1 MGKVLSIN
9 GWSTRLERDYIKRMK
24 TLIYSLVFLT
34 MYALNL
40 NATDNTIYSEEYPV
54 VSKFNKTSDGKVY
67 YEVNGVPFMFI
78 GTKLGLMHF
87 KIVKTDN

>member
-1 MGKVLSIN
+1 
-9 GWSTRLERDYIKRMK
+9 MK

-78 GTKLGLMHF
+78 GTEIRVDAFQNCEKQTIEDIEKYL
-87 KIVKTDN
+87 